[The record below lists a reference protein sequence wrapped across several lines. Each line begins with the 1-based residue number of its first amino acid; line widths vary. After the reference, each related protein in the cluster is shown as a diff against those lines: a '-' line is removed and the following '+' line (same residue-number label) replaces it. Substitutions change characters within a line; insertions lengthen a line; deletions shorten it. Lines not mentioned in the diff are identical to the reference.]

1 MLCHGTCTT
10 LCQVRLD
17 NFRDGASL
25 QLQRLPV
32 AARRSE
38 RARLRTQNRRRI
50 ESIRASERATDCGTR
65 ARERWS
71 ESGRVSSEQLALKRW
86 TSETNVE
93 SKLAIIVHSFVRSFV
108 RSFPRLDFLFG
119 RLSPHCTCT
128 DDSFFI
134 SGGAAFGGSER
145 LGSNR
150 ARKER

>member
-1 MLCHGTCTT
+1 MPCHGTCTT

-50 ESIRASERATDCGTR
+50 ESIRQGERPTDRPRNGR
-65 ARERWS
+65 PRERWT

-93 SKLAIIVHSFVRSFV
+93 SKLAIIAHSFLRSFAHS
-108 RSFPRLDFLFG
+108 R
-119 RLSPHCTCT
+119 
-128 DDSFFI
+128 
-134 SGGAAFGGSER
+134 GSTSYSVGFHPTALALTIPSSSVAER
-145 LGSNR
+145 HLGE
-150 ARKER
+150 ARD

>member
-50 ESIRASERATDCGTR
+50 ESIRPSERATDRGTR
-65 ARERWS
+65 ARERWT

-93 SKLAIIVHSFVRSFV
+93 SKLAIIVHSFLRSFAHS
-108 RSFPRLDFLFG
+108 R
-119 RLSPHCTCT
+119 
-128 DDSFFI
+128 
-134 SGGAAFGGSER
+134 GSTSYSVGFHPTALALTIPSSSVAERR
-145 LGSNR
+145 LGE
-150 ARKER
+150 ARD